1 MSHKSHILVIDD
13 DTRLRN
19 LLGKFL
25 EDNNFL
31 VSLAKDTSEARLL
44 INMQKFDLLIVD
56 VMLPQENGIDFTAN
70 FRQSFNIPLIMLT
83 ARGESDD
90 RIKGFEAGADDYIP
104 KPFEPKELLLRINN
118 ILKRS
123 HQAIEKNN
131 QISKEILF
139 GDYSFNLEDLRL
151 KKLQEFVHITDAEAK
166 ILKILCDNFGNSV
179 SRQQLSEILGGID
192 DRSIDVSITRLRKK
206 IENNPRQPHYL
217 QTVRNFGYI
226 LNK

>member
-1 MSHKSHILVIDD
+1 
-13 DTRLRN
+13 
-19 LLGKFL
+19 
-25 EDNNFL
+25 
-31 VSLAKDTSEARLL
+31 
-44 INMQKFDLLIVD
+44 
-56 VMLPQENGIDFTAN
+56 MLPQENGIDFTAN
-70 FRQSFNIPLIMLT
+70 FRQTHNIPVIMLT

-123 HQAIEKNN
+123 NHGNLLISKS
-131 QISKEILF
+131 SKEILF
-139 GDYSFNLEDLRL
+139 GDFSFDLDDLRL

-166 ILKILCDNFGNSV
+166 ILKILGENIGNAI

-206 IENNPRQPHYL
+206 IEHNPKQPHYL

-226 LNK
+226 LRK